1 MTPPNLLTQTADR
14 FHHAYQ
20 MALKANS
27 PPCLTEVKSQ
37 KSKVKSLRN
46 SSKLR
51 TPKTS
56 ERTEGKLLTFDLP
69 LLTCQSCPLSLTA
82 DDCPHRTKLKNAV
95 KQNLANPQND
105 LSRTRY

>member
-1 MTPPNLLTQTADR
+1 MNPPNLLTQTADR
-14 FHHAYQ
+14 FHRAYQ
-20 MALKANS
+20 MAVKANA

-56 ERTEGKLLTFDLP
+56 ARTEGKLLTFDLP
-69 LLTCQSCPLSLTA
+69 LLTCESCPFSFSQS
-82 DDCPHRTKLKNAV
+82 DCPHRTKLKNAV
-95 KQNLANPQND
+95 KQNLA
-105 LSRTRY
+105 SF